1 MSQQINLYQ
10 PAFRR
15 QEKRFSSGR
24 LPLALG
30 TVVLACAAFY
40 GYAAM
45 KTRELEGLAR
55 HAAAGVETQRRQVAD
70 LAAKFPSQGP
80 SKVLQAEV
88 ARLEAEL
95 QKRQQLASALSTG
108 ELGNRDGFSAFL
120 AAFGRRDIP
129 GVWLIGVTIGDAGAS
144 LQVEGRALRAE
155 LVPAYLKSLGAE
167 PMMQGRRVA
176 ELKVAAKSVAPQ
188 KGTGKAGSQGPERF
202 VEFALSAPL
211 SGAAATGPG
220 GAGR

>member
-15 QEKRFSSGR
+15 QEKRFSSRR
-24 LPLALG
+24 LPLALVA
-30 TVVLACAAFY
+30 VVLACAAFY

-45 KTRELEGLAR
+45 KTRELESLAR
-55 HAAAGVETQRRQVAD
+55 EAAGGVETQRRQ
-70 LAAKFPSQGP
+70 LAELTAKFPGQGP
-80 SKVLQAEV
+80 SKVLESEV
-88 ARLEAEL
+88 ARLQAEL
-95 QKRQQLASALSTG
+95 QKRQQLAGALSTG
-108 ELGNRDGFSAFL
+108 DLGNRAGFSGFL
-120 AAFGRRDIP
+120 AALGQRGIP
-129 GVWLIGVTIGDAGAS
+129 GVWLTGVTIGDAGAS

-167 PMMQGRRVA
+167 PMMQGRRIA
-176 ELKVAAKSVAPQ
+176 ELKVAARTVAPQ
-188 KGTGKAGSQGPERF
+188 KGAGKAGFEGPERF

-211 SGAAATGPG
+211 PGTAAPK